1 MIEKDEAIELLEPH
15 LSTIDQVVR
24 DAWAGWMASNHPSNW
39 TKRGR
44 ANFMWEEINTKAKQ
58 AFASSEAIKPIPA
71 NNSCLYMLDKLAFRF
86 KKLNDNGLTCN
97 YPTQAS
103 LDFHAQSE
111 LPGIPEVARL
121 EVGYLLNKIQTK
133 IDEVIIS
140 YRESDS
146 VEWSIKLS
154 DHLNTSNVVP
164 MEHNNEQVNEA
175 NTERAPKLVKVK
187 APAKEAKSSE
197 ERK

>member
-1 MIEKDEAIELLEPH
+1 M
-15 LSTIDQVVR
+15 
-24 DAWAGWMASNHPSNW
+24 
-39 TKRGR
+39 
-44 ANFMWEEINTKAKQ
+44 
-58 AFASSEAIKPIPA
+58 
-71 NNSCLYMLDKLAFRF
+71 
-86 KKLNDNGLTCN
+86 
-97 YPTQAS
+97 
-103 LDFHAQSE
+103 
-111 LPGIPEVARL
+111 
-121 EVGYLLNKIQTK
+121 LNKLQTK

-164 MEHNNEQVNEA
+164 MEHNSEQTNEA
-175 NTERAPKLVKVK
+175 NTERKAKLVKVK

>member
-15 LSTIDQVVR
+15 LPTIDKVVR
-24 DAWAGWMASNHPSNW
+24 DAWAGWMASSHPSNW

-58 AFASSEAIKPIPA
+58 EFASGDAIKPMSI

-86 KKLNDNGLTCN
+86 KKLNENGLTCN

-111 LPGIPEVARL
+111 PLPGIPEVARL

-133 IDEVIIS
+133 IEEVVIS
-140 YRESDS
+140 YR
-146 VEWSIKLS
+146 EWSIKLS
-154 DHLNTSNVVP
+154 EYLSASNVVS
-164 MEHNNEQVNEA
+164 MEQSNEHINESG
-175 NTERAPKLVKVK
+175 TERKSSLVKVK
-187 APAKEAKSSE
+187 ATVKEAKSSE